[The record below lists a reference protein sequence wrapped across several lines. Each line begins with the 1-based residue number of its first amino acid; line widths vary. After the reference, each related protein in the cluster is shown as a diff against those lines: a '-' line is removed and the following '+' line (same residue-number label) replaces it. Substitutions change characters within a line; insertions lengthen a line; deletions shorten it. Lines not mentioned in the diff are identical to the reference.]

1 MTALTL
7 TSQVG
12 PDGTVVL
19 LTGELDLATAGDL
32 PRFVA
37 ALAPEDCRSV
47 HLDLA
52 GLDFID
58 AAGLTALVRA
68 HAVVAQRSGRMTVG
82 RPQPLGRLLFEL
94 TALPVT
100 IVDRAVRATPR
111 SA

>member
-1 MTALTL
+1 V

-12 PDGTVVL
+12 PDGTVVG
-19 LTGELDLATAGDL
+19 LTGELDLATAGQL

-37 ALAPEDCRSV
+37 ALTPDDCRSV

-58 AAGLTALVRA
+58 AAGITALIRA
-68 HAVVAQRSGRMTVG
+68 KALVEQRSGRMTVC
-82 RPQPLGRLLFEL
+82 RPQPLARLLFEL
-94 TALPVT
+94 TAVPVT
-100 IVDRAVRATPR
+100 VVDHELAVTER